1 MKIILTLLIF
11 IVAFYLAAMM
21 FRRLTQTM
29 QQLAD
34 LRTDLAK
41 SDVQL
46 QAKLAALQT
55 AGEAQRTKELQE
67 TTGANALN
75 TGTSSPRSDTEHQ
88 TSSTQSDA

>member
-34 LRTDLAK
+34 LRSDLAK

-46 QAKLAALQT
+46 RRDLRRFKLT
-55 AGEAQRTKELQE
+55 RNPE
-67 TTGANALN
+67 TRNFEY
-75 TGTSSPRSDTEHQ
+75 SK
-88 TSSTQSDA
+88 